1 MSRLPHP
8 LVVALLLLMA
18 VPTCLMAQETMQ
30 AAESLYAAAS
40 YDEALAVLDRL
51 RMAKPAPSEVR
62 AINQQ
67 RALCLLALGRT
78 EEAELAIAAVVQ
90 ADPAYRPDATSTS
103 PRVRSAF
110 KDVRSRLLPEIV
122 QREYADARRHYDA
135 KAWPESA
142 AAFQLVVALSA
153 DPDLDAAQVAA
164 LADLKLLADGF
175 AKLAEAAAA
184 PPPPPAPE
192 PAEPAPVVPPPPVVD
207 YDAVFDGTEAG
218 VIPPVTLRQDL
229 PPWTL
234 TSLPIPRSTGELEV
248 IVSADGVVE
257 RATLVRR
264 ISQMYDRQVLDA
276 TKHWRYR
283 PASLDGRPVR
293 FRKTIKI
300 NFE

>member
-1 MSRLPHP
+1 MSRHSHR
-8 LVVALLLLMA
+8 LVVALLFLVA
-18 VPTCLMAQETMQ
+18 APAALMAQETVQ
-30 AAESLYAAAS
+30 AAQSLYAAAS

-110 KDVRSRLLPEIV
+110 KDVRARLLPEIV
-122 QREYADARRHYDA
+122 QREYADARRHYDG

-142 AAFQLVVALSA
+142 AAFQRVVALSA

-184 PPPPPAPE
+184 PPPPAPE
-192 PAEPAPVVPPPPVVD
+192 PAEPAPVVPPPPAVD

-229 PPWTL
+229 PPWTQ